1 MTSTL
6 EDLDSCIME
15 ARKVSLKGGAAI
27 LLGIVLV
34 TVLWSTYSGGRYL
47 VPIMGQLSSMAC
59 MAGIVL
65 VVKDY
70 YEWHRNLERSK
81 KIIVDS
87 VNFLYYTEEVVP
99 NLKVSPTVMTMSKRD
114 PSSVPW
120 LIIQTELDYMARR
133 PRWNPFRTRGVP
145 SR

>member
-59 MAGIVL
+59 MAGFVL
-65 VVKDY
+65 VVQDY

-81 KIIVDS
+81 KIIRNS
-87 VNFLYYTEEVVP
+87 VNFLYYIEKSSTWDQTPSLVP
-99 NLKVSPTVMTMSKRD
+99 AHILAT
-114 PSSVPW
+114 W
-120 LIIQTELDYMARR
+120 LILQLELDYMARR
-133 PRWNPFRTRGVP
+133 PRWNPFRYK
-145 SR
+145 